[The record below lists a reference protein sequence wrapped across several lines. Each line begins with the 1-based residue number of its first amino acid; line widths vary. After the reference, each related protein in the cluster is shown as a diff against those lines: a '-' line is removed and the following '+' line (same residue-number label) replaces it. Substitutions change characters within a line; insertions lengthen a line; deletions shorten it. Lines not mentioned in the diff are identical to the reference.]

1 MLRFTLDSAKAFSH
15 LLFDEHLSVARRVF
29 MTATERRYAG
39 QGDAILSM
47 DDPIIYGISICTLTE
62 AGGIALAKSNA
73 STLSSKL
80 NRSVISGFTSILPEA
95 IIATA
100 RG

>member
-1 MLRFTLDSAKAFSH
+1 MRPEPAQ
-15 LLFDEHLSVARRVF
+15 R
-29 MTATERRYAG
+29 
-39 QGDAILSM
+39 
-47 DDPIIYGISICTLTE
+47 GISICTLTE

-80 NRSVISGFTSILPEA
+80 KRSVISGFTSILPEA
-95 IIATA
+95 SIATA